1 MSTAIRTIF
10 KLVHP
15 ELMLSKDV
23 IDPTKAF
30 LSKIGKIILGKRC
43 SSLEE
48 NLEKIL
54 NHFDRDAILN
64 HIKKNQEIYSQ
75 YGKVNPKL
83 PSGNHKILLFSSRSL
98 ADLLDGKNKRELCP
112 RDQILISSVFDLI
125 VAHIFEEGGNIAR
138 NRGNRTMHVEDIAGM
153 LKLK

>member
-15 ELMLSKDV
+15 ELLFSKDV

-64 HIKKNQEIYSQ
+64 HIEKNQEIYAQS
-75 YGKVNPKL
+75 GKVN
-83 PSGNHKILLFSSRSL
+83 SDILRFSSRSL
-98 ADLLDGKNKRELCP
+98 SALLDGKTKRDLCP
-112 RDQILISSVFDLI
+112 RDQILISSVFELI

-138 NRGNRTMHVEDIAGM
+138 NRGHRTMHVEDIAGM